1 MEFLN
6 DCTKVLTKGVV
17 REINP
22 IIGQTRVIEEVEV
35 WDRLFFRVVDIGL
48 VREVSYRRLGP
59 RIETSII

>member
-1 MEFLN
+1 M
-6 DCTKVLTKGVV
+6 KGVV

-22 IIGQTRVIEEVEV
+22 IIGQTRVIEGVEE

-48 VREVSYRRLGP
+48 VQEVSYKRLGP